1 MLRQVL
7 WEACCWWDF
16 PDGCLNW
23 HCLDWFKGYLT
34 CCQSTRWMVE
44 EWFEGFLCLQRQ
56 LNAITIDLIINK
68 EGFTMTELIQ
78 RVLPAVQKPAR
89 YTGGEYNEI
98 KKDLSDVRVRV
109 AFCFPDTYEIGM
121 SNVGMRILYG
131 VMNEMDGVWCER
143 VFAPWGDMEAEMRK
157 HNLPLWAL
165 ESQDPIRDFD
175 MIAFTIGYEM
185 AYSNVLNMLNLAGI
199 PLHAKDRHDL
209 KGIVFAG
216 GVCTFNPEPL
226 ADFFDFFSL
235 GEGEESTVEIV
246 ALYDRAKAEGWTK
259 DQFLGEVA
267 KIPGV
272 YVPSFYQHE
281 YNPDGTLSRIVP
293 LIGAPE
299 KVTKRVE
306 DLDHAYWPTKM
317 IVPST
322 EIVHDRA
329 NLEVFR
335 GCIRGC
341 RFCQAGF
348 SCRPVRK
355 KSPEVLYRQAV
366 ETMEDSGHNE
376 ITLSSLSTSDYR
388 GLKELTD
395 ELIPYCESHKIN
407 LSVPSLRADNFSRE
421 LMEKLQTVRK
431 SGLTFAPEA
440 GTQRLRDV
448 INKNLTEDEIL
459 NTCAQAFEGGWNNV
473 KLYFMLG
480 LPTETDEDVL
490 GIAELVYKVIQKW
503 KENATNKKRGLRVHV
518 ATAYFVP
525 KPHTPFQWEKQITP
539 EEYLRRCR
547 LLKGHFYSKAITYDY
562 HAPDLSR
569 LEAVFARGDRRLGP
583 VIEEAVKN
591 GARLDGWDEYFNYS
605 YWFDAMNACGIDADF
620 YTTRGFGDDE
630 ILPWDTVDV
639 GVTKR
644 FLQLEKKR
652 AYEGRITPD
661 CREGCAGC
669 GANCLLKE
677 VACDA

>member
-1 MLRQVL
+1 MTNL
-7 WEACCWWDF
+7 
-16 PDGCLNW
+16 
-23 HCLDWFKGYLT
+23 
-34 CCQSTRWMVE
+34 
-44 EWFEGFLCLQRQ
+44 LQR
-56 LNAITIDLIINK
+56 I
-68 EGFTMTELIQ
+68 
-78 RVLPAVQKPAR
+78 LPTVQKPAR
-89 YTGGEYNEI
+89 YTGGEWGEI
-98 KKDLSDVRVRV
+98 KKNIEDVRVRV

-121 SNVGMRILYG
+121 SNLGMRILYG
-131 VMNEMDGVWCER
+131 VMNQMDGVWCER
-143 VFAPWGDMEAEMRK
+143 VFAPWGDMEDAMRA
-157 HNLPLWAL
+157 NGLPLWAL
-165 ESQDPIRDFD
+165 ESQDAVKDFD

-185 AYSNVLNMLNLAGI
+185 AYSNILNMLNLAGV
-199 PLHAKDRHDL
+199 PLHAKDRQGL
-209 KGIVFAG
+209 KNMVFAG
-216 GVCTFNPEPL
+216 GVCAFNPEPL
-226 ADFFDFFSL
+226 ADFIDFFSL
-235 GEGEESTVEIV
+235 GEGEEITVEIV
-246 ALYDRAKAEGWTK
+246 SLYDRAKAEDWNK
-259 DQFLGEVA
+259 EQFLREVA

-272 YVPSFYQHE
+272 YVPSLYRHE
-281 YNPDGTLSRIVP
+281 YNADGTLCEIVA
-293 LIGAPE
+293 LDGAPE
-299 KVTKRVE
+299 KVTKRIVE
-306 DLDHAYWPTKM
+306 DLDNAYWPTKM

-355 KSPEVLYRQAV
+355 KSPEVLYKQAM
-366 ETMEDSGHNE
+366 ETMEYSGHNE
-376 ITLSSLSTSDYR
+376 ITLSSLSTSDYL

-395 ELIPYCESHKIN
+395 ELIPYCAENRIN

-459 NTCAQAFEGGWNNV
+459 NTCANAFSGGWNNV

-490 GIAELVYKVIQKW
+490 GIAELVYKVIKTWQA
-503 KENATNKKRGLRVHV
+503 NATNKKRGLRVHV

-547 LLKGHFYSKAITYDY
+547 LLKSHFYSKSITYDY
-562 HAPDLSR
+562 HGPDLSR

-591 GARLDGWDEYFNYS
+591 GAKLDGWDEYFNYS
-605 YWFDAMNACGIDADF
+605 KWFDALNACGIDADF
-620 YTTRGFGDDE
+620 YTTRGYGEDE
-630 ILPWDTVDV
+630 VLPWDTIDV
-639 GVTKR
+639 GVNKK
-644 FLQLEKKR
+644 FLIRERQR
-652 AYEGRITPD
+652 AYEATVTPD
-661 CREGCAGC
+661 CRHGCAGC

>member
-1 MLRQVL
+1 
-7 WEACCWWDF
+7 
-16 PDGCLNW
+16 
-23 HCLDWFKGYLT
+23 
-34 CCQSTRWMVE
+34 
-44 EWFEGFLCLQRQ
+44 
-56 LNAITIDLIINK
+56 
-68 EGFTMTELIQ
+68 MTELLRRI
-78 RVLPAVQKPAR
+78 LPTVQKPAR

-98 KKDLSDVRVRV
+98 QKDLSNIHLRV

-121 SNVGMRILYG
+121 SNLGMRILYG
-131 VMNEMDGVWCER
+131 VMNQMDGVWCER
-143 VFAPWGDMEAEMRK
+143 VFAPWGDMEQAMRQ

-165 ESQDPIRDFD
+165 ESGDPVKEFD

-185 AYSNVLNMLNLAGI
+185 SYSNILNMLQLSGI
-199 PLHAKDRHDL
+199 PLHSADRHSL
-209 KGIVFAG
+209 KNIVFAG
-216 GVCTFNPEPL
+216 GVCAFNPEPL
-226 ADFFDFFSL
+226 ADFIDFFSL
-235 GEGEESTVEIV
+235 GEGEEITTEIL
-246 ALYDRAKAEGWTK
+246 ALYSQAKAENWSK
-259 DQFLGEVA
+259 AQYLREVSR
-267 KIPGV
+267 IPGI
-272 YVPSFYQHE
+272 YVPSFYTHE
-281 YNPDGTLSRIVP
+281 YNADGTLSAI
-293 LIGAPE
+293 IAQDIAPAA
-299 KVTKRVE
+299 VTKRIIE
-306 DLDHAYWPTKM
+306 DLDAAYWPVKM

-355 KSPEVLYRQAV
+355 KSPDVLYRQAV
-366 ETMEDSGHNE
+366 ETLENSGNNE

-388 GLKELTD
+388 GLKDLTD
-395 ELIPYCESHKIN
+395 QLIPYCEAQKVN

-459 NTCAQAFEGGWNNV
+459 NTCRNAFSGGWNNV

-490 GIAELVYKVIQKW
+490 GIADLVYKVIQAW
-503 KENATNKKRGLRVHV
+503 KEYAVNKKRGLRVHV

-525 KPHTPFQWEKQITP
+525 KPHTPFQWEQQISP

-547 LLKGHFYSKAITYDY
+547 LLKSHFYSKSIIYDY
-562 HAPDLSR
+562 HGPDLSR
-569 LEAVFARGDRRLGP
+569 LEAVFARGDRRLGA
-583 VIEEAVKN
+583 VIEQAVNN
-591 GARLDGWDEYFNYS
+591 GARLDGWDEYFNYA
-605 YWFDAMNACGIDADF
+605 YWFDAFTQCSIDPDF
-620 YTTRGFGDDE
+620 YTVRGFSEEE
-630 ILPWDTVDV
+630 ILPWDTIDV
-639 GVTKR
+639 GVTKQ
-644 FLQLEKKR
+644 FLKRERRR
-652 AYEGRITPD
+652 AYAQKVTPD

-669 GANCLLKE
+669 GAQHLLKE
-677 VACDA
+677 VDCDA

>member
-1 MLRQVL
+1 
-7 WEACCWWDF
+7 
-16 PDGCLNW
+16 
-23 HCLDWFKGYLT
+23 
-34 CCQSTRWMVE
+34 
-44 EWFEGFLCLQRQ
+44 
-56 LNAITIDLIINK
+56 
-68 EGFTMTELIQ
+68 MTELKKRI
-78 RVLPAVQKPAR
+78 LPTVQKPAR
-89 YTGGEYNEI
+89 YTGGEWGEV
-98 KKDLSDVRVRV
+98 KKDLQDVRVRV

-131 VMNEMDGVWCER
+131 VMNEMEGVWCER
-143 VFAPWGDMEAEMRK
+143 VFAPWGDMEAAMRA
-157 HNLPLWAL
+157 NGLPLWAL
-165 ESQDPIRDFD
+165 ESQSPVKDFD

-185 AYSNVLNMLNLAGI
+185 AYSNILNMLDLAGV
-199 PLHAKDRHDL
+199 PLHSKDRHDL
-209 KGIVFAG
+209 KNIVFAG
-216 GVCTFNPEPL
+216 GVCAFNPEPL
-226 ADFFDFFSL
+226 ADFVDFFSL
-235 GEGEESTVEIV
+235 GEGENITVEIV
-246 ALYDRAKAEGWTK
+246 SLYDRAKIEGWSK
-259 DQFLGEVA
+259 DAFLLEVS

-272 YVPSFYQHE
+272 YVPSFYRHE
-281 YNPDGTLSRIVP
+281 YNGDGTLCAIVP
-293 LIGAPE
+293 LNGAPE
-299 KVTKRVE
+299 KVTKRIIE
-306 DLDHAYWPTKM
+306 DLDNAYFPTKM

-366 ETMEDSGHNE
+366 ETLEYSGNNE
-376 ITLSSLSTSDYR
+376 ITISSLSTSDYR

-395 ELIPYCESHKIN
+395 ELIPYCAENKVN

-448 INKNLTEDEIL
+448 INKNLTEEEIL
-459 NTCAQAFEGGWNNV
+459 NTCAQAFSGGWNNV

-490 GIAELVYKVIQKW
+490 GIAELVYKVIQAW
-503 KENATNKKRGLRVHV
+503 KANATNKKRGLRVHV

-525 KPHTPFQWEKQITP
+525 KPHTPFQWEQQITP
-539 EEYLRRCR
+539 QEYLRRCR
-547 LLKGHFYSKAITYDY
+547 LLKSHFYSKSIEYDY
-562 HAPDLSR
+562 HGPDLSR

-583 VIEEAVKN
+583 VIEAAVRN
-591 GARLDGWDEYFNYS
+591 GARLDGWDEYFNYAKW
-605 YWFDAMNACGIDADF
+605 YDAFRECGIDEDF
-620 YTTRGFGDDE
+620 YTVRGYGEEE
-630 ILPWDTVDV
+630 ILPWDTIDV
-639 GVTKR
+639 GVSKK
-644 FLQLEKKR
+644 FLKLERKR
-652 AYEGRITPD
+652 AYEETVTPD
-661 CREGCAGC
+661 CRHGCAGC
-669 GANCLLKE
+669 GANALLKE

>member
-1 MLRQVL
+1 
-7 WEACCWWDF
+7 
-16 PDGCLNW
+16 
-23 HCLDWFKGYLT
+23 
-34 CCQSTRWMVE
+34 
-44 EWFEGFLCLQRQ
+44 
-56 LNAITIDLIINK
+56 
-68 EGFTMTELIQ
+68 MTELIQ
-78 RVLPAVQKPAR
+78 RILPSVQKPAR
-89 YTGGEYNEI
+89 YTGGEFNEI
-98 KKDLSDVRVRV
+98 KKDLNDVRVRV

-143 VFAPWGDMEAEMRK
+143 VFAPWGDMEKAMRD
-157 HNLPLWAL
+157 HHLPLWAL
-165 ESQDPIRDFD
+165 ESQSPVKDFD

-185 AYSNVLNMLNLAGI
+185 AYSNILNMMNLAGI
-199 PLHAKDRHDL
+199 PLHAKDRQGL
-209 KGIVFAG
+209 KNIVFAG

-235 GEGEESTVEIV
+235 GEGEDSTVEIV
-246 ALYDRAKAEGWTK
+246 SLYDRAKAEDWTK
-259 DQFLGEVA
+259 EAFLAEVA

-272 YVPSFYQHE
+272 YVPSFYHHE
-281 YNPDGTLSRIVP
+281 YNEDGTLAAIVP
-293 LIGAPE
+293 LNGAPE
-299 KVTKRVE
+299 KITKRIIE
-306 DLDHAYWPTKM
+306 DLDNAYWPTKM

-355 KSPEVLYRQAV
+355 KSPDVLYRQAV

-395 ELIPYCESHKIN
+395 ALIPYCEANRIN

-459 NTCAQAFEGGWNNV
+459 NTCSQAFEGSWNNV

-490 GIAELVYKVIQKW
+490 GIADLVYKVIQAW
-503 KENATNKKRGLRVHV
+503 KEHATNKKRGLRVHV

-525 KPHTPFQWEKQITP
+525 KPHTPFQWEQQITP
-539 EEYLRRCR
+539 DEYLRRCR
-547 LLKGHFYSKAITYDY
+547 LLKSHFYSKSIEYNY

-605 YWFDAMNACGIDADF
+605 CWFDALNTCGIDADF
-620 YTTRGFGDDE
+620 YTTRGFGE
-630 ILPWDTVDV
+630 NEVLPWDTIDV
-639 GVTKR
+639 GINKK
-644 FLQLEKKR
+644 FLLRERKR
-652 AYEGRITPD
+652 AYESKVTPD

>member
-1 MLRQVL
+1 
-7 WEACCWWDF
+7 
-16 PDGCLNW
+16 
-23 HCLDWFKGYLT
+23 
-34 CCQSTRWMVE
+34 
-44 EWFEGFLCLQRQ
+44 
-56 LNAITIDLIINK
+56 
-68 EGFTMTELIQ
+68 MTELIQ
-78 RVLPAVQKPAR
+78 RVLPTVQKPAR
-89 YTGGEYNEI
+89 YTGGEFNEI
-98 KKDLSDVRVRV
+98 KKDLTDVRVRV

-121 SNVGMRILYG
+121 SNLGMRILYG

-143 VFAPWGDMEAEMRK
+143 VFAPWGDMEQAMRT

-165 ESQDPIRDFD
+165 ESQSPVKDFD
-175 MIAFTIGYEM
+175 MVAFTIGYEM
-185 AYSNVLNMLNLAGI
+185 AYSNVLNMMNLAGI
-199 PLHAKDRHDL
+199 PLHSKDRHGL
-209 KGIVFAG
+209 KNIVFAG

-235 GEGEESTVEIV
+235 GEGEDSTVEIV
-246 ALYDRAKAEGWTK
+246 SLYDRAKAEDWTK
-259 DQFLGEVA
+259 EQFLAEVA
-267 KIPGV
+267 TIPGV

-281 YNPDGTLSRIVP
+281 YNEDGTLSAIVP
-293 LIGAPE
+293 LNGAPA
-299 KVTKRVE
+299 KITKRIVE
-306 DLDHAYWPTKM
+306 DLDNAYWPTKM

-355 KSPEVLYRQAV
+355 KSPDVLYRQAV

-395 ELIPYCESHKIN
+395 ALIPYCADNKIN

-459 NTCAQAFEGGWNNV
+459 STCTQAFEGGWSNV

-490 GIAELVYKVIQKW
+490 GIAELVYKVIQAW
-503 KENATNKKRGLRVHV
+503 KEHGTNKKRGLRVHV

-539 EEYLRRCR
+539 DEYLRRCR
-547 LLKGHFYSKAITYDY
+547 LLKSHFYSKSIEYNY

-605 YWFDAMNACGIDADF
+605 CWFDALNTCGIDADF
-620 YTTRGFGDDE
+620 YTTRGYSEDE
-630 ILPWDTVDV
+630 ILPWDTIDV
-639 GVTKR
+639 GISKKFLKR
-644 FLQLEKKR
+644 ERKR
-652 AYEGRITPD
+652 AHEALVTPD

-677 VACDA
+677 VECDA